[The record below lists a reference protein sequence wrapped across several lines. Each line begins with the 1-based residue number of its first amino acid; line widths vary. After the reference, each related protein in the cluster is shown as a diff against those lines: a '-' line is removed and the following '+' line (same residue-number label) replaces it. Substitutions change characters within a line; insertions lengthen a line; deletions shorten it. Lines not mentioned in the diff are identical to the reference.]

1 MSFSHEVELI
11 QSLHQYLASIFNSN
25 SIKVLH
31 PVAELYSDPQNCW
44 YVYNI
49 WLVIIISQQPMKL
62 CIYFLYHIDAMHVGY
77 TPYKYYANSFSIQW
91 DIIMFLPLGQINS
104 FVADS

>member
-1 MSFSHEVELI
+1 MKEQVSVIILTTI
-11 QSLHQYLASIFNSN
+11 RI
-25 SIKVLH
+25 I
-31 PVAELYSDPQNCW
+31 AEEENRCSKIYSDPQNYW

-77 TPYKYYANSFSIQW
+77 TPYKYYHNPFSIQW
-91 DIIMFLPLGQINS
+91 DIIMFLPLGHINS